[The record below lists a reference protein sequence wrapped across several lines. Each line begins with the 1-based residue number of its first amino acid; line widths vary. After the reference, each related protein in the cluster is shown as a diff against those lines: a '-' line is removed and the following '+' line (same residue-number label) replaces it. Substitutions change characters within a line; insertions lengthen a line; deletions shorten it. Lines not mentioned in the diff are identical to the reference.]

1 MVSNVFRRALA
12 VLVVIWLCRPSA
24 MLAQGSFTL
33 YLPSVRSF
41 EKPPGIYGALRN
53 TNQPTGGLAVELA
66 RYTVGDTNTT
76 TFIITTTT
84 TADGSFAFP
93 ALAAIG
99 ATEAYFVRWVNTS
112 ETQNGLAFA
121 VFSPEVVGFD
131 ARAPVLLNPIEIG
144 DIGLIE
150 PGPNPPPAG
159 LPLPVTFTWAPR
171 LQALS
176 TDRYRHRLFDQDF
189 NLVTVSENL
198 GTTSRLTWSALPAG
212 VSAGRDYYWDVVA
225 TGVDGYEVIGWE
237 ARPVRFAAALIVQ
250 DAQVVPN
257 LTVRPWPDHSSRQ
270 P

>member
-1 MVSNVFRRALA
+1 MVDTVLRPALTLLA
-12 VLVVIWLCRPSA
+12 VVLLSHPSA
-24 MLAQGSFTL
+24 TLAQSPFVL
-33 YLPSVRSF
+33 YLPTVRNF
-41 EKPPGIYGALRN
+41 EKPPGIYGVLRN
-53 TNQPTGGLAVELA
+53 TNQPTGALAVGLA
-66 RYTVGDTNTT
+66 RYVVGDTSST

-84 TADGSFAFP
+84 AADGSFAFP

-99 ATEAYFVRWVNTS
+99 ANEAYFARWVNTS
-112 ETQNGLAFA
+112 ETRNGLAFA
-121 VFSPEVVGFD
+121 VFTPDIVGFD
-131 ARAPVLLNPIEIG
+131 ARAPVVISPIEIG

-171 LQALS
+171 LQAIS

-189 NLVTVSENL
+189 NLVTVSADL
-198 GTTSRLTWSALPAG
+198 GTTSHLTWSALPAG

-237 ARPVRFAAALIVQ
+237 ARPVRFAAALLLPS
-250 DAQVVPN
+250 AQAVPT
-257 LTVRPWPDHSSRQ
+257 LTVRSWPDHPLGQ